1 MKFDKQL
8 RPATETSWVVSY
20 GGKTIQRW
28 RTAATWKSLYRQVS
42 KKIIQFRWHFVN
54 SSKFW
59 TGCDHVIKN
68 ENVALDR
75 LRVRQNVFLVQFLV
89 FPFSFTYRLGAAN
102 FVGTK
107 VSLSGFI
114 WNNQNIS
121 WVLLLLLKYAK
132 CRQQYRTVQLTAV
145 TFILSTDAVDCAI
158 TYIRTWYATSV
169 IASKLIRTANCSHTL
184 HNHETQIKQVNLM
197 LACLCA

>member
-1 MKFDKQL
+1 MADGRHLKIVISPSQQKNHPISMTFCKQQQILNWMWSRDQKWKRCIGQTPSSTERISCSIFSSFRFLL
-8 RPATETSWVVSY
+8 RIGWGLPILW
-20 GGKTIQRW
+20 
-28 RTAATWKSLYRQVS
+28 
-42 KKIIQFRWHFVN
+42 
-54 SSKFW
+54 
-59 TGCDHVIKN
+59 
-68 ENVALDR
+68 
-75 LRVRQNVFLVQFLV
+75 
-89 FPFSFTYRLGAAN
+89 
-102 FVGTK
+102 GTK
-107 VSLSGFI
+107 VSPSGFI